1 MTDAFAQIFWIVLP
15 VFGLIGLGFTASK
28 TGYLSDAI
36 GEGLGDFVFKVA
48 IPLLLFKT
56 LATAEFAGHSPWLL
70 WLSYFSGL
78 AVTWLLAY
86 LLIRR
91 LFGRDEKA
99 GIIAGISA
107 SYPNAVLFGLPLIF
121 TALGEEGGVPLLMIV
136 AIQLPLM
143 MTASTILIA
152 WAEQRDGTATNRLS
166 ALAIARYIAAN
177 LVKNPLIIGIVA
189 GSVWRALNLPYAG
202 PLEILGD
209 KIAIVALP
217 CALFALGMS
226 LTKYGIRGHV
236 LPAVVITVVKLVVMP
251 ALVWVLSAL
260 VFGLPP
266 LTVVVV
272 TLVAACPTG
281 VNAWLIAIR
290 FRTGHAISANS
301 ITLTAAVSVVTL
313 STWLWLLGF

>member
-1 MTDAFAQIFWIVLP
+1 MTHAIAQIFWIVLP
-15 VFGLIGLGFTASK
+15 VFGLIGLGYLASR
-28 TGYLSDAI
+28 TGYLSEQI

-70 WLSYFSGL
+70 WLSYYSGL
-78 AVTWLLAY
+78 GVTWALAY

-91 LFGRDEKA
+91 VFGRDEKA

-107 SYPNAVLFGLPLIF
+107 SYPNAVLLGLPLVF

-143 MTASTILIA
+143 MTASTVLIA
-152 WAEQRDGTATNRLS
+152 WAEQRDGTATQALS
-166 ALAIARYIAAN
+166 AAALARHVVVNLAR
-177 LVKNPLIIGIVA
+177 NPLVIGIVA
-189 GSVWRALNLPYAG
+189 GSAWRALELPYAG

-209 KIAIVALP
+209 RIAIVALP

-226 LTKYGIRGHV
+226 LTKYGIRGHI

-251 ALVWVLSAL
+251 AIVWVLSAL

-266 LTVVVV
+266 LVVVV
-272 TLVAACPTG
+272 ATLVAACPTG
-281 VNAWLIAIR
+281 VNAWLIANR
-290 FRTGHAISANS
+290 FRTGLAISANS
-301 ITLTAAVSVVTL
+301 ITLTDAASVLTL
-313 STWLWLLGF
+313 SIWLWLLGF